1 MEAMLRALVAVILA
15 ASFSIWSGLPLVLSA
30 ILTLSVGFAAALW
43 GDLPDQYGRRWD
55 NDDGESPEP
64 KRPTRLLTDLPPI
77 LPRWGPRQRS

>member
-43 GDLPDQYGRRWD
+43 SDKVLAHFVFVLRHF
-55 NDDGESPEP
+55 
-64 KRPTRLLTDLPPI
+64 K
-77 LPRWGPRQRS
+77 